1 MSLTPTELLRFFLEF
16 ITLLGVARILGE
28 LARRLNQP
36 QVIGE
41 LLAGII
47 IGPSLFGS
55 VFPQAFHTLFPAQG
69 PQGLL
74 LQLIA
79 QIGVIFLLLLSGL
92 ETDIDIVRSK
102 AKPALWIAS
111 GGILVPFAAGYGL
124 AYLLP
129 GMLMGSAGAHQA
141 FLLFVAT
148 ALSISA
154 IPVIVK
160 ILLDMNLMRRDIGQL
175 TLASGIINDTVG
187 WFLLAVVSGI
197 AASQHVPINSLLV
210 SILGTIAFAAF
221 CFTLG
226 YRMIR
231 TLVTWIDDYFGGESP
246 VLTAVVL
253 LGLAGAAV
261 TQALHVEAFL
271 GSFLVGV
278 QMARVPRITTA
289 VRSKLEGMTLAIF
302 APVFFASAGLKVNI
316 TQILTP
322 LLLLSLFAVI
332 AVAVLAKFAGTYAG
346 ARLAGLKHWMAVS
359 LGSGMNARGAVE
371 IIVATIGLQM
381 GILTTAMYSIIV
393 IMAVVTSIMAPP
405 LLRFALRHTT
415 PDPDETDRL
424 RRQSFEERSF
434 LHGLRRM
441 LVPVRDGR
449 NALLA
454 ADIIQRLSGERS
466 IEATVLQ
473 VQKAG
478 DRRLMEPAAEE
489 NGQQAAAG
497 NDAGGAFGQR
507 FSRRAIGDEGTNIE
521 WRERRIEP
529 KPDIAKSILSECER
543 GYDLV
548 VLGAAKGKI
557 GSGPFGGIAD
567 EVILNSPCNAFVLYA
582 PQWTEGIDRLE
593 RILIPTTGTSAD
605 LRAAEF
611 AMSLAKGAHAAVTAL
626 YVIEAQPL
634 AATFSSESLDVR
646 AIQSEENIG
655 WHSIAEILRLGE
667 AFAVPVDGAVKIRT
681 GNSVGND
688 IVQQAHESRQ
698 DLILLSAERRPAGG
712 KLYCGRTVER
722 ILRSARC
729 PVGVLFTE
737 A

>member
-1 MSLTPTELLRFFLEF
+1 MSLTPIELLRFFLEF
-16 ITLLGVARILGE
+16 IVLLGIARILGE

-41 LLAGII
+41 LLAGVI
-47 IGPSLFGS
+47 IGPSLFGN
-55 VFPQAFHTLFPAQG
+55 VFPQAFHTLFPAKG

-92 ETDIDIVRSK
+92 ETDIDIVRRK
-102 AKPALWIAS
+102 AKPALWVAS

-124 AYLLP
+124 ANLLP
-129 GMLMGSAGAHQA
+129 SALVAHPDAHQT
-141 FLLFVAT
+141 FTLFVAT
-148 ALSISA
+148 AMSISA

-187 WFLLAVVSGI
+187 WFLLAMVSGI
-197 AASQHVPINSLLV
+197 AASQHVPIHSLLI
-210 SILGTIAFAAF
+210 SIFGTLAFAAF

-226 YRMIR
+226 YRGIR
-231 TLVTWIDDYFGGESP
+231 TLVAWIDDYFGGESP
-246 VLTAVVL
+246 VLTTVVL

-278 QMARVPRITTA
+278 QMARVPRITA
-289 VRSKLEGMTLAIF
+289 VVRSKLEGMTLAIF

-322 LLLLSLFAVI
+322 SLLLALFAVI

-393 IMAVVTSIMAPP
+393 MMAVATSIMAPP
-405 LLRFALRHTT
+405 LLRFALRHMA
-415 PDPDETDRL
+415 PDPEETDRL

-434 LHGLRRM
+434 LYGLRRM

-454 ADIIQRLSGERS
+454 AGIIQRLSGERS

-473 VQKAG
+473 VQRAG
-478 DRRLMEPAAEE
+478 DRRVTEPAGGA
-489 NGQQAAAG
+489 NDQHA
-497 NDAGGAFGQR
+497 DAGGALGQR
-507 FSRRAIGDEGTNIE
+507 FGRQVMGDESVNIE
-521 WRERRIEP
+521 WKERRIEP
-529 KPDIAKSILSECER
+529 KPDIAKSILAECER

-548 VLGAAKGKI
+548 VLGAARGKI
-557 GSGPFGGIAD
+557 GSGPFGDIAD
-567 EVILNSPCNAFVLYA
+567 EVILNSPCNVFVLYA
-582 PQWTEGIDRLE
+582 PQWTDGIVRLE

-634 AATFSSESLDVR
+634 AATFSSEALDVR
-646 AIQSEENIG
+646 AMQSEENIG

-681 GNSVGND
+681 GSSVGSD

-712 KLYCGRTVER
+712 ELYCGRTVER
-722 ILRSARC
+722 ILRYARC